1 VHGATIP
8 PVSRSVEEPAKAS
21 GPGVRALKWVGAIT
35 AVVSLLLGVQQLTSR
50 IRDSLQ
56 RNRETTTLIEV
67 ARGQASRLEFRDA
80 WKSLDRALALNPG
93 DAVDAARVEIGF
105 AWLEDAHPGP
115 GQPFSVITDAVTPVL
130 DRALLNAQGKQRAD
144 ILAHLGWATFL
155 RTRDGASGD
164 PDARYQEALAADPGN
179 AFANAMLAHWLMWK
193 GGNVDASR
201 ARFDT
206 ALAAGGAARAFVR
219 RLQLASLVNKQ
230 GDEGDAELLRVANDM
245 RQHAEPID
253 TDVADKVYWVYTLHW
268 GPRAGPQSTPRP
280 SVPAVDLETTYE
292 WILAKSASGQ
302 RTPEVTTYVRA
313 MLQEAAGDRA
323 AALATLRGLRI
334 PDVPPL
340 YREPVQK
347 AMARLAKAP
356 R

>member
-1 VHGATIP
+1 MSRH
-8 PVSRSVEEPAKAS
+8 RSVKESEKPS

-56 RNRETTTLIEV
+56 RTRETTTLIEV

-80 WKSLDRALALNPG
+80 WKSLERALALNPG
-93 DAVDAARVEIGF
+93 DAVDSARVEIGF
-105 AWLEDAHPGP
+105 AWLEDARPGS

-155 RTRDGASGD
+155 RTKDGASGD

-179 AFANAMLAHWLMWK
+179 AFANAMLGHWLMWN

-201 ARFDT
+201 ARFDK
-206 ALAAGGAARAFVR
+206 ALAAGGTARPFVR
-219 RLQLASLVNKQ
+219 RLQLAALINRQ
-230 GDEGDAELLRVANDM
+230 GDEEEAELLRVANDM
-245 RQHAEPID
+245 RQRAEQLDPD
-253 TDVADKVYWVYTLHW
+253 AANNVYWIYTLRW
-268 GPRAGPQSTPRP
+268 GPRAGPRSTPGP
-280 SVPAVDLETTYE
+280 SVSAVDLETTYE

-302 RTPEVTTYVRA
+302 RTPDVSTYVRA
-313 MLQEAAGDRA
+313 MLQEAAGERA

-334 PDVPPL
+334 QDVPPL

-356 R
+356 Q

>member
-1 VHGATIP
+1 MRRH
-8 PVSRSVEEPAKAS
+8 RSVKESAKPS

-56 RNRETTTLIEV
+56 RTRETTTLIEV
-67 ARGQASRLEFRDA
+67 ARGQASRLEFPDA

-105 AWLEDAHPGP
+105 AWLEDSHPGP

-155 RTRDGASGD
+155 RTRNGASGD

-179 AFANAMLAHWLMWK
+179 AFANAMLGHWLMWN

-206 ALAAGGAARAFVR
+206 ALAAGGKARTFVR
-219 RLQLASLVNKQ
+219 RLQLASLINKL
-230 GDEGDAELLRVANDM
+230 GDEDVELLRVANDM
-245 RQHAEPID
+245 RQRAEPID
-253 TDVADKVYWVYTLHW
+253 ANVADKVYWTYSLRW
-268 GPRAGPQSTPRP
+268 GPRAGPPSTPPP
-280 SVPAVDLETTYE
+280 SVSAADLETTFE
-292 WILAKSASGQ
+292 WILTKSASGE

-313 MLQEAAGDRA
+313 MLQEAAGERA

-334 PDVPPL
+334 QDVPPL

-347 AMARLAKAP
+347 AIARLAKAP
-356 R
+356 Q